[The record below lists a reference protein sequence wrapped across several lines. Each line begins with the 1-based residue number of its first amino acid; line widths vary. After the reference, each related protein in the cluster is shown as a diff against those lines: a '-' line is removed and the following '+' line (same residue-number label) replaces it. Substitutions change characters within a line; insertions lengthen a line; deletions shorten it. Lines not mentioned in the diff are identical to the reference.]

1 MPMTIEQIVEETR
14 LWPEDVVADLVDRI
28 MLAKHGVDTPALSAA
43 WQPVV
48 ARRVEEIRSGK
59 VQGIAGEVVSAR
71 IRKLV
76 GR

>member
-1 MPMTIEQIVEETR
+1 MTIEQIVEETR

-59 VQGIAGEVVSAR
+59 VQGIPGEVVSAR
-71 IRKLV
+71 IRKIV